1 MLFFAFFH
9 IRCCARYIT
18 LREVNRY
25 WIELIGLFGSDYNGR
40 DGRERE
46 RENQTCGIKE
56 TEIIQIE
63 TWCSRW
69 RPACIVMSHLGLENA
84 G

>member
-1 MLFFAFFH
+1 MLFFSFFH

-46 RENQTCGIKE
+46 REPNLWDKRNRNNSNRDMVFE
-56 TEIIQIE
+56 VASSVHSNE
-63 TWCSRW
+63 S
-69 RPACIVMSHLGLENA
+69 LGP
-84 G
+84 